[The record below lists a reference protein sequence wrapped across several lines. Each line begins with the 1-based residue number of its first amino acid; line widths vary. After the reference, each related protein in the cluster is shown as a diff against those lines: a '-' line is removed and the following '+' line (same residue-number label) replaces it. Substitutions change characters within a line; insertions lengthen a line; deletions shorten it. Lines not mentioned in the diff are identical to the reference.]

1 MLCSN
6 QLSYVAN
13 GAHYSLVRGM
23 CQANI
28 LKFSLF
34 YQPLKVF
41 RPLDGN
47 ILLKSG
53 TLTDLHVHSSVV
65 RKPLWLLATLK

>member
-13 GAHYSLVRGM
+13 GAHYSLEWGM

-28 LKFSLF
+28 LKNLLF
-34 YQPLKVF
+34 YQPLKDL
-41 RPLDGN
+41 RRLDGN
-47 ILLKSG
+47 ILLKNG
-53 TLTDLHVHSSVV
+53 TLTDLHVRIHLMYGKSHG
-65 RKPLWLLATLK
+65 P